1 MTVAPVRTRAE
12 LTAFLDLPARLGRE
26 EGSTAL
32 RVPLLRSEIRSWH
45 TGRTWFPEPIELLL
59 ARTGGTVTG
68 RTTAHRSA
76 ALDARLSTG
85 LQALAP
91 TVRAL
96 CFGATEFADEHAAAE
111 LFEALGARARNTGCT
126 HLFGP
131 VSPLP
136 NTTGGVV
143 TAGFAERGFFD
154 SPWNPAH
161 VPAAYEAHGFTR
173 WAQAD
178 SWIVDLGAV
187 PAARATAPTASEAAA
202 GGVRLRHPSRLG
214 ARRFVRRLRPT
225 LNRAFAALPYYTE
238 IGPEQMAGQTAG
250 LEALM
255 DPALVVTADGLD
267 DPPAAPPRCFALVVP
282 DPTAILQRHD
292 GRLGPRAA
300 AELLASHRTR
310 GRDAILLIQG
320 TDPDHSGSGLL
331 TLVLRQV
338 YANLIAGGYRRLRVT
353 SIGRDNPGSAAVFDR
368 AGGRPLH
375 GLTTYVRDLR

>member
-1 MTVAPVRTRAE
+1 M
-12 LTAFLDLPARLGRE
+12 
-26 EGSTAL
+26 
-32 RVPLLRSEIRSWH
+32 
-45 TGRTWFPEPIELLL
+45 
-59 ARTGGTVTG
+59 
-68 RTTAHRSA
+68 
-76 ALDARLSTG
+76 
-85 LQALAP
+85 
-91 TVRAL
+91 
-96 CFGATEFADEHAAAE
+96 
-111 LFEALGARARNTGCT
+111 
-126 HLFGP
+126 
-131 VSPLP
+131 SPLP

-178 SWIVDLGAV
+178 SWIVDLGSGGRGGAGGRD
-187 PAARATAPTASEAAA
+187 AA
-202 GGVRLRHPSRLG
+202 GVRLRHPSRVG
-214 ARRFVRRLRPT
+214 TRRFVRRLRPT

-238 IGPEQMAGQTAG
+238 IGPAQMAGQTAG

-255 DPALVVTADGLD
+255 DPALIVTADGLD

-292 GRLGPRAA
+292 GRLGPRAV
-300 AELLASHRTR
+300 AELLTSYRTR